1 MVPLIAPAIGPARM
15 AQRYMGSWKKWI
27 DVVNVP
33 IGMGMVS
40 GGVDMT
46 IASAAMRAVNVMV
59 FVFVIGCARFF
70 VLRFVVCVTFCLYVF
85 LLFSVV

>member
-1 MVPLIAPAIGPARM
+1 MAPHVAPAIGPASM
-15 AQRYMGSWKKWI
+15 AQRYMGSWKKCI

-46 IASAAMRAVNVMV
+46 IASAAMRAVSVMV
-59 FVFVIGCARFF
+59 FVFVICCALFS
-70 VLRFVVCVTFCLYVF
+70 CYV
-85 LLFSVV
+85 LLFL